1 MADLQMLG
9 AAVIGLL
16 LVSWLAVWLAR
27 GAK

>member
-1 MADLQMLG
+1 MADWQILGG
-9 AAVIGLL
+9 AAIGLL